1 MYYIH
6 QRSQEI
12 TQIALG
18 ERYNIILSDL
28 KQGER

>member
-18 ERYNIILSDL
+18 ERYNILSDL